1 MTQEIRFLALNS
13 VKTWPNAWNSV
24 PNQKTLIFIN
34 LLGQNS
40 KIPVKSE
47 TNSALWK
54 NFYFTQNQVTLP
66 YYYFL
71 VPDPAGHMQTATG
84 RRGKLPGKEIVH
96 IFPALK
102 IRPTK
107 QWCFNTFSVCSRTSP
122 NCLMFCRLK
131 LRHLR
136 LQSFT
141 NLHTDST
148 KTANE
153 FCDLLYL
160 DFICLG

>member
-107 QWCFNTFSVCSRTSP
+107 QCGVSASFLFVAALHRIARCFVNWNCVIFAWRASQNCTRT
-122 NCLMFCRLK
+122 
-131 LRHLR
+131 
-136 LQSFT
+136 LQKRPMNFVICFT
-141 NLHTDST
+141 
-148 KTANE
+148 
-153 FCDLLYL
+153 
-160 DFICLG
+160 